1 MLQFDHLCHN
11 KRIQSIFLHHNN
23 ELSQQ
28 RLEITFGVSGTA
40 LVWFKSYLS
49 NRHQAVVIKGKKSS
63 DHLLKHGVP
72 QGSVLGPVLF
82 TLYTQ
87 PLVQEI
93 VKFNLKYHFYAD
105 DTQLYDSL
113 QCTNFEDVCH
123 RMECCIKCVKKWMN
137 ENRLGLNDNKT
148 EVLLT
153 GSAGSLSKLERSSIH
168 IGDSDIKFSNK
179 VKNLGIHFDSD
190 LASSSHVNALIRT
203 MYLEL
208 RKIGKIRH
216 LINKDCATLLVS
228 SLVLSKLDYCNSL
241 LAGLPSEKLKKNS
254 KQFRITQHVSFKK
267 IKTRLPNT
275 SIRDHALASS

>member
-1 MLQFDHLCHN
+1 MDELRSHLETNKLSEILQSAYRAQHSTETALLKVMNDILTDCDSGNVSLLNLLDLSAAFDTIKH
-11 KRIQSIFLHHNN
+11 RIL
-23 ELSQQ
+23 LQ

-40 LVWFKSYLS
+40 LERFKSYLS

-63 DHLLKHGVP
+63 DHLLTYGVP

-105 DTQLYDSL
+105 DTQLYDSV
-113 QCTNFEDVCH
+113 QRKNFEDLCH
-123 RMECCIKCVKKWMN
+123 RMECCFKCVKKWMN
-137 ENRLGLNDNKT
+137 QNRLMLNDNKT

-153 GSAGSLSKLERSSIH
+153 GRAGSLSKLERSSIH

-190 LASSSHVNALIRT
+190 LASTSHVNLDTFYVKRSEPGSLGLSAL
-203 MYLEL
+203 
-208 RKIGKIRH
+208 
-216 LINKDCATLLVS
+216 
-228 SLVLSKLDYCNSL
+228 
-241 LAGLPSEKLKKNS
+241 
-254 KQFRITQHVSFKK
+254 
-267 IKTRLPNT
+267 
-275 SIRDHALASS
+275 